1 MQNCHKQN
9 MKYGAIVL
17 AAGFSTRYGGAKKQD
32 LEFHGKQIW
41 QYSYDTAKSIVGQ
54 NNIVVVG
61 KDMPGGATRTESVI
75 LGLEALPADID
86 RVVILD
92 AARPLVTKEQIK
104 EILENPNPSCTY
116 VRPLVNTPIFRDGT
130 YVNRCDMYDMLVPQ
144 AFDYKLLTEAYRSGR
159 FIDMTDETRVMYEYH
174 GIKPTLIETDNNLYK
189 VTYPGDLMV
198 LESIYQ
204 QMTTKR

>member
-61 KDMPGGATRTESVI
+61 KDVPGGATRTESVI
-75 LGLEALPADID
+75 LGLEALPADVD